1 MPIFSFYNMRKPR
14 QYSHKPIYWDPD
26 KEELQERIRKVEIE
40 MGVREVPLEEYKPQ
54 IRGTFVEGTTHL
66 KRSKARG
73 DDMRSRESKNMRLIL
88 FLILLGAIFW
98 FFFLRQ

>member
-26 KEELQERIRKVEIE
+26 KEALQERIRKVEIE

-54 IRGTFVEGTTHL
+54 IRGTFFEGTTHL

-88 FLILLGAIFW
+88 ILVLLGAAFW
-98 FFFLRQ
+98 FFFLK